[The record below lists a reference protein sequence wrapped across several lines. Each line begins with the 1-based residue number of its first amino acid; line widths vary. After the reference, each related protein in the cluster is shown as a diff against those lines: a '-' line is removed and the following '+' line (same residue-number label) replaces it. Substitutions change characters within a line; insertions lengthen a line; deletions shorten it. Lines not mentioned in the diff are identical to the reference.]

1 MEDPRIHGW
10 FLCWSKMS
18 LGFTLLLSLESL
30 GALSTPVQHCHL
42 GLFLHRPVCFS
53 CHPQEVTSWQRAK
66 HFFKK
71 RNKSWNTF
79 NISLFFFF
87 KVLLCST
94 FHGAQRGEG
103 WHYYKNQNWTWYQCS
118 FMLIHLIW
126 WYGQK
131 QNKQSKGMLTLEDY
145 KVRRERHFSLPD
157 NSFQKK
163 WCTGAW
169 GWHWAWIICG
179 TNEHSS
185 DQTM

>member
-71 RNKSWNTF
+71 RNKSKNTS

-103 WHYYKNQNWTWYQCS
+103 WHYYKNLNWTWYQCS
-118 FMLIHLIW
+118 FILIHLIW

-145 KVRRERHFSLPD
+145 KVRRGILA
-157 NSFQKK
+157 FQI
-163 WCTGAW
+163 TLSRRND
-169 GWHWAWIICG
+169 
-179 TNEHSS
+179 TLEHE
-185 DQTM
+185 DDTEHG